1 MGATFYIG
9 DAIEVMNKL
18 PEASVDLVLTSPP

>member
-1 MGATFYIG
+1 MGATFFVG

-18 PEASVDLVLTSPP
+18 PAASVDLVLTSPP

>member
-1 MGATFYIG
+1 MSAVFYVG
-9 DAIEVMNKL
+9 DAVTVMNQL